1 LFLTTVSF
9 TNKSLAKSIKLQQ
22 IEKQVSN
29 MNEHKIVQASLQE
42 IFKLNGYSDSELM
55 TQRDY
60 EHVGSEIEKKSG
72 ILISSTTIK
81 RLSNGAFSRSPQIAT
96 LNAIANYFDFKT
108 WQEYKSS
115 LNQKP
120 DGPAESESR
129 NSPEKKRK
137 VPAFFKWI
145 LLSTIPLVIFG
156 YYVYQEKTP
165 NKSFEKA
172 SFFAHKTT
180 SNEIPNTVVFNYDID
195 DVSAD
200 SFFIQQSWDKN
211 RRVRIYKNK
220 HTLTDIYYEP
230 GYHIAKLIANDSII
244 KTMDVHI
251 PTDRWFFYAN
261 ENRFRYATEYI
272 KIEKFIKDGS
282 MVITKEELIENKIF
296 TDQEKIFLY
305 SYFPS
310 KLQVSSD
317 NFYLKTRVRMK
328 EVRNNLCPYIA
339 FEVYC
344 QRNFMLMKSTP
355 KGCAN
360 RALLWFGE
368 KDINGKETDLAPIA
382 FDVTQW
388 TDVEL
393 LVRDKHVTININGKK
408 VFSTSYQSTSQLIT
422 GLSFISNGLC
432 EVDYVELTSLN
443 GTIVCKDNFGSK

>member
-1 LFLTTVSF
+1 
-9 TNKSLAKSIKLQQ
+9 
-22 IEKQVSN
+22 
-29 MNEHKIVQASLQE
+29 MNEQKIVQTSLQE

-60 EHVGSEIEKKSG
+60 EHIGYEIEKKSG
-72 ILISSTTIK
+72 IVISSTTIK

-120 DGPAESESR
+120 DEPAEPER
-129 NSPEKKRK
+129 RIFPEKKRK
-137 VPAFFKWI
+137 VPAVFKWA
-145 LLSTIPLVIFG
+145 LLTVIPLFIFG
-156 YYVYQEKTP
+156 YYIYPKKTSVK
-165 NKSFEKA
+165 NFDKA
-172 SFFAHKTT
+172 SFSAHKTT

-195 DVSAD
+195 DVAAD

-211 RRVRIYKNK
+211 RRVKIYKNK
-220 HTLTDIYYEP
+220 HTFTDIYYEP

-244 KTMDVHI
+244 KTLDVHI

-272 KIEKFIKDGS
+272 KTENFIKEGS
-282 MVITKEELIENKIF
+282 MVITKEELIENKIS

-305 SYFPS
+305 SYFPN
-310 KLQVSSD
+310 KLEVSSD
-317 NFYLKTRVRMK
+317 NFHLKTRVRMK
-328 EVRNNLCPYIA
+328 EVRNNLCPFLAI
-339 FEVYC
+339 EVYC
-344 QRNFMLMKSTP
+344 QRNFMLMKSTS

-368 KDINGKETDLAPIA
+368 KSINGTETNLAPIA

-393 LVRDKHVTININGKK
+393 LVKNKQATININGKEA
-408 VFSTSYQSTSQLIT
+408 FSTSYQDSLKLIT

-432 EVDYVELTSLN
+432 EVDYVELA
-443 GTIVCKDNFGSK
+443 GPGKIVCKDNFDSK